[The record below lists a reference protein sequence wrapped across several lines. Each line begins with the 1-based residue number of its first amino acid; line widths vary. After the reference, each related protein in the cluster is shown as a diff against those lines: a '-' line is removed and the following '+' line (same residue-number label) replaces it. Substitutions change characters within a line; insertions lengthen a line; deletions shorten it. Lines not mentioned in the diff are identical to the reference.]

1 MMEPRSVPIDHRK
14 GYGMK
19 KPMLFMAMLLLASTG
34 CSRRVG
40 TNTRLEGEIKRK
52 DPEIADR
59 LEDAEE
65 LLTAAGRPVD
75 PRSPCASFALASG
88 KDLLIEVSSDDF
100 DPVIVA
106 FDRDGGILGV
116 NDDWDGS
123 FDSHLVLENV
133 PRGARLLVF
142 AIDGSRGEY
151 ELRSEEADQE
161 DIAEFAAW
169 TDLASGAVEGE
180 VIDDKNDKLLEDILE
195 DGLDRHFYDPDYRSA
210 RVHPFEVTR
219 EQLVSLFLESDRF
232 DPILAL
238 VEIDGDEYVYVA
250 HNDDYFGSLSS
261 RIDQVIEPGR
271 YAAVV
276 IPYSSGADGRYSL
289 SCEFYDL
296 DSMEPD
302 IMDAGAPGT
311 EVAGSVTLGRGLAMG
326 VWPGIS
332 VERPY
337 DLMITAATPCAF
349 FRFEIG
355 SDEAGP
361 YDIHASSTDL
371 DAYLCLLSVEDG
383 GVGYIAS
390 NDDYRGS
397 DAGLTKL
404 LAPGEYV
411 ALVTSYSGSEE
422 GEVRFGYSPSRF
434 EPQPL
439 PEGRVVQANV
449 SWTMP
454 ELYYSL
460 EITAGSVYLVG
471 ARSDEID
478 PVIEVLLPDGTTLR
492 DDDGGGYPN
501 ALLRLDP
508 MPFQSG
514 TALIT
519 VKDYYSSSTGPV
531 RIEVTRERRTESGV
545 FALYD

>member
-1 MMEPRSVPIDHRK
+1 
-14 GYGMK
+14 
-19 KPMLFMAMLLLASTG
+19 MLLLASTR
-34 CSRRVG
+34 CSSRVG
-40 TNTRLEGEIKRK
+40 TNTRLDGEIKRK
-52 DPEIADR
+52 APEIADR

-116 NDDWDGS
+116 SDDWDGS

-180 VIDDKNDKLLEDILE
+180 VIDDKNDKLLEYILE

-261 RIDQVIEPGR
+261 RIDQV
-271 YAAVV
+271 
-276 IPYSSGADGRYSL
+276 L
-289 SCEFYDL
+289 
-296 DSMEPD
+296 
-302 IMDAGAPGT
+302 
-311 EVAGSVTLGRGLAMG
+311 
-326 VWPGIS
+326 
-332 VERPY
+332 
-337 DLMITAATPCAF
+337 
-349 FRFEIG
+349 
-355 SDEAGP
+355 
-361 YDIHASSTDL
+361 
-371 DAYLCLLSVEDG
+371 
-383 GVGYIAS
+383 
-390 NDDYRGS
+390 
-397 DAGLTKL
+397 
-404 LAPGEYV
+404 
-411 ALVTSYSGSEE
+411 
-422 GEVRFGYSPSRF
+422 
-434 EPQPL
+434 
-439 PEGRVVQANV
+439 
-449 SWTMP
+449 
-454 ELYYSL
+454 
-460 EITAGSVYLVG
+460 
-471 ARSDEID
+471 
-478 PVIEVLLPDGTTLR
+478 
-492 DDDGGGYPN
+492 
-501 ALLRLDP
+501 
-508 MPFQSG
+508 
-514 TALIT
+514 
-519 VKDYYSSSTGPV
+519 
-531 RIEVTRERRTESGV
+531 
-545 FALYD
+545 